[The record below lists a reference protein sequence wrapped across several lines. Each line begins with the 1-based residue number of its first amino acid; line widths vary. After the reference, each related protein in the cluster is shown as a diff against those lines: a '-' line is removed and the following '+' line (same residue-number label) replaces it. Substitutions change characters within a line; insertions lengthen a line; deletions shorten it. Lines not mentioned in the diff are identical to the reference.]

1 MKERIASLTRSVRA
15 AIVAA
20 VVLALIGSIAVSRA
34 WADGQ
39 PAESSGP
46 SKNEI
51 VYAKTDAEGATNGV
65 YVVNFF
71 DTPDAEDVVDPAA
84 YESVENLS
92 TTDELSQEGGAVH
105 LTTTAGK
112 PFYYQGTMDAQTKLP
127 WKVSV
132 SYELDG
138 KPVSAQDVAGAS
150 GDLAMT
156 LSITPDETSEDLS
169 DFTQNYLV
177 QAQGTF
183 PSDKFSVSDAGD
195 ATMAQSGDNTVA
207 TCLVLPGESG
217 TFTLRGTAS
226 DFETSGWQISALPL
240 SLSVDLASQDT
251 SELSASTDELQSAIL
266 SASDG
271 SDGVSSGA
279 GSVASGATDLSD
291 GLAQLDGSSASLEA
305 GWRQMAQGIDDA
317 SSGADSLAAGSA
329 QFKDQVASSK
339 ADVAGGAS
347 QLDGVKATYQAAM
360 QQVMT
365 EQAQGAVTQE
375 SLAALNDAA
384 TALSQ
389 ASSAAGAYQAL
400 DDVEDGYGR
409 IDEGISSLSGGLSD
423 LSGGS
428 ASFGEGLS
436 SYTSGVGSAASG
448 SNELAQGAAELAGG
462 SDELSSGL
470 AQLAEST
477 SGLDQKI
484 IDQLQ
489 EKIDEKLGADFKPHS
504 FVVPSNTNVGAV
516 QFVYVVDGVST
527 EQPKSDDAASSA
539 TDESDTTFFDRLAA
553 VFGL

>member
-1 MKERIASLTRSVRA
+1 MKERIASLTRPVRA
-15 AIVAA
+15 VIVAA
-20 VVLALIGSIAVSRA
+20 VVCALVGSVAAARA
-34 WADGQ
+34 WADSQ

-138 KPVSAQDVAGAS
+138 APISAQDVAGAS

-156 LSITPDETSEDLS
+156 LSISPDESSEDLS
-169 DFTQNYLV
+169 DFTQSYLV

-195 ATMAQSGDNTVA
+195 ATMAQSGGNTVA
-207 TCLVLPGESG
+207 TCLVLPGESD

-279 GSVASGATDLSD
+279 GSVASGATGLSD

-347 QLDGVKATYQAAM
+347 QLEGAKATYQAAM

-400 DDVEDGYGR
+400 DGVEDGYGQ

-436 SYTSGVGSAASG
+436 SYTAGVGSAASG

-477 SGLDQKI
+477 SGLDQRI

-516 QFVYVVDGVST
+516 QFVYVVDGVSA
-527 EQPKSDDAASSA
+527 EQPKSDDEASSA